1 MTDDYA
7 GISLSPA
14 HVEQLFPFHF
24 LIDRQCRIIQHGSA
38 IERLVPK
45 MQPGDLASQHF
56 QLIRPPASFDYAE
69 LEGAAPE
76 FLVMTLVDSDLK
88 LRGQTLKVPGGLML
102 VVAPWMTDP
111 EDLKRNN
118 LRLSDFAL
126 HDPGVDYLTLLE
138 VKNSA
143 LSDASRL
150 SGELQTTN
158 AQLSDTL
165 AESERVSS
173 RLETLLR
180 NLPLGVVVER
190 EDGKVALANQ
200 EFCDIFGLEVEP
212 NELCGLDGSA
222 LANEAKALFGDPE
235 GFVREIAERVASR
248 TPVVGQILQL
258 HDGRVLE
265 RDYIP
270 VAKAGVYRGHL
281 WQYRDI
287 TEKRRAERELGD
299 ARARAEQANAAKDA
313 FLAMISHEMRTPM
326 GAILG
331 LSELLEPGMPEA
343 EHADFLRRIRSNAH
357 ALVGIIEDLLDLS
370 KLEAGGV
377 RFEMKPFRPVEL
389 LEDVAAS
396 LAERAFSKGLELILD
411 LDPAIVPIFC
421 GAPSRLR
428 QVLVNLLGN
437 AIKFTDR
444 GEVCLRVE
452 LLKVGTEGACVRYS
466 VGDTGCGIPPDMR
479 EQIFDR
485 FVRVE
490 KPGAGSVKGTGLG
503 LSICRLLL
511 EGMGSE
517 IKLESKEGEG
527 SVFSFELVHPVPDD
541 VATPEPH
548 RDRPLHGRRV
558 LLIEPLER
566 ARTALVRMLGGLGA
580 AVVEVSSVEQA
591 LRGTSEGRFDILV
604 HDSRRGLALANQVMA
619 ELTRASDGSPPTR
632 VILTAPQDQLG
643 LAQREEA
650 LLIAKPVGLR
660 NLAMAFAPTDKQP
673 RTDAADRAPTR
684 SLTGHVLI
692 VDDDPDNLLWLDRVL
707 RREGLTVDVASD
719 GKAGLRRLLER
730 DYALLV
736 TDVEMPVMDGLELAT
751 RVRALEAS
759 GGRPRLPIVAVSA
772 HARLEHSDRAFE
784 ARIDE
789 FLSKPVPPD
798 ALTQVLERLLDPT
811 CPEGCHAC
819 DTDQA
824 KPVSNDPL
832 EAPLELRGLQAGL
845 SKIDP
850 DVADMIPGYL
860 RNRHKDVR
868 TLREALSGDVS
879 MKLIRTVGHK
889 IKGTGR
895 AYGFD
900 RISEIGAA
908 MEEAAKA
915 GRHEPISV
923 LVDQLEE
930 YVNEVQAEIERS
942 ALYVRN

>member
-1 MTDDYA
+1 MTDDRVEICL
-7 GISLSPA
+7 GTA

-38 IERLVPK
+38 IGQLVPNV
-45 MQPGDLASQHF
+45 QLGDLASQYF
-56 QLIRPPASFDYAE
+56 QLIRPPVSFDYAE

-76 FLVMTLVDSDLK
+76 FLVVALADSDLK

-102 VVAPWMTDP
+102 LVAPWVTDP

-126 HDPGVDYLTLLE
+126 HDSGVDYLTLLE

-150 SGELQTTN
+150 SGELRTTN

-190 EDGKVALANQ
+190 EDGKVVLANQ
-200 EFCDIFGLEVEP
+200 EFCDIFRLEVGP
-212 NELCGLDGSA
+212 DDLCGLDGSA
-222 LANEAKALFGDPE
+222 LAGEAKALFGDPE

-248 TPVVGQILQL
+248 APVVGQILEL

-265 RDYIP
+265 RDYVP

-287 TEKRRAERELGD
+287 TEKRRVERELGE

-377 RFEMKPFRPVEL
+377 RFEAQPFRPVEL
-389 LEDVAAS
+389 VEDVAES

-411 LDPAIVPIFC
+411 VDPAIVPVVC
-421 GAPSRLR
+421 GVPSRLR

-444 GEVCLRVE
+444 GEVYLRVE
-452 LLKVGTEGACVRYS
+452 LLKVGTEGASVRYS
-466 VGDTGCGIPPDMR
+466 VGDTGCGIPSDMR

-490 KPGAGSVKGTGLG
+490 KAGTGSVKGTGLG

-517 IKLESKEGEG
+517 IELESKEGKG
-527 SVFSFELVHPVPDD
+527 SVFSFELAHPVPDD
-541 VATPEPH
+541 VAAPEPKQ
-548 RDRPLHGRRV
+548 DRPLHGRRV
-558 LLIEPLER
+558 LLVEPLER
-566 ARTALVRMLGGLGA
+566 VRAALVRMLDGLGA

-591 LRGTSEGRFDILV
+591 LRDASEGRFDTLI
-604 HDSRRGLALANQVMA
+604 HDSRRGLALADQVMA

-660 NLAMAFAPTDKQP
+660 NLAMAFAPADKQP

-772 HARLEHSDRAFE
+772 HALLEHSDRAIE

-789 FLSKPVPPD
+789 FLTKPVPSD
-798 ALTQVLERLLDPT
+798 ALAQVLERLLDPT

-879 MKLIRTVGHK
+879 IKLIRTVGHK

-923 LVDQLEE
+923 LVDQLEQ

>member
-1 MTDDYA
+1 MTDDYP
-7 GISLSPA
+7 GISLGTA

-56 QLIRPPASFDYAE
+56 QLIRPPVSFDYAE
-69 LEGAAPE
+69 LQSAAPE
-76 FLVMTLVDSDLK
+76 FLVVALADSDLK

-102 VVAPWMTDP
+102 LVAPWVTDP

-150 SGELQTTN
+150 AGDLRTTN
-158 AQLSDTL
+158 AQLSDAL
-165 AESERVSS
+165 AESERLSS
-173 RLETLLR
+173 L
-180 NLPLGVVVER
+180 
-190 EDGKVALANQ
+190 
-200 EFCDIFGLEVEP
+200 
-212 NELCGLDGSA
+212 
-222 LANEAKALFGDPE
+222 
-235 GFVREIAERVASR
+235 
-248 TPVVGQILQL
+248 
-258 HDGRVLE
+258 
-265 RDYIP
+265 
-270 VAKAGVYRGHL
+270 
-281 WQYRDI
+281 
-287 TEKRRAERELGD
+287 
-299 ARARAEQANAAKDA
+299 AEQANAAKDT

-377 RFEMKPFRPVEL
+377 RFETQPFRPVEL
-389 LEDVAAS
+389 VEDVAES

-411 LDPAIVPIFC
+411 VDPAIVPVVC
-421 GAPSRLR
+421 GVPSRLR

-444 GEVCLRVE
+444 GEVYLRVE
-452 LLKVGTEGACVRYS
+452 LLKVGTEGASVRYS
-466 VGDTGCGIPPDMR
+466 VGDTGCGIPSDMR

-490 KPGAGSVKGTGLG
+490 KAGTGSVKGTGLG

-517 IKLESKEGEG
+517 IELESKEGKG
-527 SVFSFELVHPVPDD
+527 SVFSFELAHPVPDD
-541 VATPEPH
+541 VAAPEPKQ
-548 RDRPLHGRRV
+548 DRPLHGRRV
-558 LLIEPLER
+558 LLVEPLER
-566 ARTALVRMLGGLGA
+566 VRAALVRMLDGLGA

-591 LRGTSEGRFDILV
+591 LRDASEGRFDTLI
-604 HDSRRGLALANQVMA
+604 HDSRRGLALADQVMA

-660 NLAMAFAPTDKQP
+660 NLAMAFAPADKQP

-772 HARLEHSDRAFE
+772 HALLEHSDRAIE

-789 FLSKPVPPD
+789 FLTKPVPSD
-798 ALTQVLERLLDPT
+798 ALAQVLERLLDPT

-879 MKLIRTVGHK
+879 IKLIRTVGHK

-923 LVDQLEE
+923 LVDQLEQ